1 MELSYTTV
9 GGLHLPEL
17 NIPEETEKPLGRW
30 ARARKRYLLEHRRGT
45 FTSLLTSGQLTAHLQ
60 EMEETA
66 SARIELLTRQMAA
79 AAGVTEELKK
89 TDQLKWVG
97 LMNNIRHS
105 AEETV
110 LNELI
115 YS

>member
-1 MELSYTTV
+1 MELSYTIV

-17 NIPEETEKPLGRW
+17 NIPEEPEKPLGRW
-30 ARARKRYLLEHRRGT
+30 ARARKQYLLEHRRGT

-60 EMEETA
+60 ETEKTA
-66 SARIELLTRQMAA
+66 STRIELLTRQMAA